1 MQGGTQNDRSKV
13 TWGGLHV
20 AGLCIGVDE
29 YTHLQP
35 LGNATKDAVAVDRV
49 LKEVHNCYS
58 AIVRN
63 PTTRAGLLGSVEQY
77 VQEDDLRKR
86 PPVLLLCGPWD
97 RTQAKGV
104 SGASRYQGG

>member
-13 TWGGLHV
+13 TWGGLHG

-35 LGNATKDAVAVDRV
+35 LGNAMKDAEAVDRA

-63 PTTRAGLLGSVEQY
+63 PTTWAGLLGSIEQC
-77 VQEDDLRKR
+77 VQEDDLRKKHL
-86 PPVLLLCGPWD
+86 VLLLCGPWD
-97 RTQAKGV
+97 RTQAKDVSGV
-104 SGASRYQGG
+104 SRCQCG